1 MLTPDQLAAIKALE
15 QATKPA
21 PWYAERM
28 QKYYRVG
35 SQEYPYLIERLY
47 ENIDAEFIAESRNA
61 LPLLITEVERLTR
74 HNQRMSAALAQLS
87 DAENWLEA
95 IGSDNLPSY
104 IWLLTIDPQ
113 QLAERALVED
123 G

>member
-15 QATKPA
+15 RATKPA
-21 PWYAERM
+21 PWFVERM

-35 SQEYPYLIERLY
+35 SEEYPYLIERLY

-61 LPLLITEVERLTR
+61 LPLLLAELERLTR
-74 HNQRMSAALAQLS
+74 YNQRMATALAQLS
-87 DAENWLEA
+87 DKENWA
-95 IGSDNLPSY
+95 DVDTDKWQWMMP
-104 IWLLTIDPQ
+104 IDPQ

-123 G
+123 E